1 MRVRILETDLFLRG
15 NQCKE
20 MRLGVIRKIDDYY
33 KVLRALRKNRREV
46 TEIKL
51 GRKSSTKRGHR
62 RKLQVLHKYDKIVF

>member
-33 KVLRALRKNRREV
+33 KVLRALRKNSREV

-51 GRKSSTKRGHR
+51 GRESPQKEATEGNCKFCISTIR
-62 RKLQVLHKYDKIVF
+62 